1 MKVSVITATYNSAR
15 TIQDTLRSLEQ
26 QTYHDIEYI
35 IVDGASSD
43 ETLELVKRECSR
55 VTTVISEPDRGIY
68 DALNKGILAATGD
81 VIGFLHSDDVF
92 ATKESVQQIVNAFV
106 KNKTDAVYGDLQY
119 VSASDPSKII
129 RLWKSGEYSKNKLKR
144 GWMPPHPTFYMK
156 REIYE
161 KLGVFDLSYKIA
173 GDYDSLLRYLWVG
186 NVSMSYCEDV
196 LIKMRIG
203 GASNRSL
210 KNIWLKSCEDSR
222 ALKNSGL
229 SVVPA
234 LFWKNVSKIPQ
245 FIFKKQSN

>member
-43 ETLELVKRECSR
+43 ETLEIVKRECSR
-55 VTTVISEPDRGIY
+55 VITVICEPDRGIY

-81 VIGFLHSDDVF
+81 IVGFLHSDDVF
-92 ATKESVQQIVNAFV
+92 ASVDSVQQIVDTFV
-106 KNKTDAVYGDLQY
+106 EDNKNAVYGDLQY
-119 VSASDPSKII
+119 VSADDPSKVI
-129 RLWKSGEYSKNKLKR
+129 RLWKSGQYSRDKLKR

-156 REIYE
+156 RECYE

-173 GDYDSLLRYLWVG
+173 GDYDSLLRYLWG
-186 NVSMSYCEDV
+186 GHVSMSYCENV

-222 ALKNSGL
+222 ALKNNGL

-245 FIFKKQSN
+245 FIFKNQSN

>member
-35 IVDGASSD
+35 IVDGASTD
-43 ETLELVKRECSR
+43 DTLAIIGNESSR
-55 VTTVISEPDRGIY
+55 VSKLISEPDRGIY

-81 VIGFLHSDDVF
+81 IVGFLHSDDAF
-92 ATKESVQQIVNAFV
+92 ASVDSVQQIVNTFV
-106 KNKTDAVYGDLQY
+106 QDEKDAVYGDLQY
-119 VSASDPSKII
+119 VSADDTSKVI
-129 RLWKSGEYSKNKLKR
+129 RLWKSGDYSRNKLKS

-156 REIYE
+156 RECYE

-173 GDYDSLLRYLWVG
+173 SDYDSLLRYLWGGHVT
-186 NVSMSYCEDV
+186 MSYCEHV
-196 LIKMRIG
+196 LIKMRVG

-229 SVVPA
+229 AVIPA
-234 LFWKNVSKIPQ
+234 LFWKNFSKIPQ
-245 FIFKKQSN
+245 FIFKS